1 MERNEIP
8 ENLKWRVTDI
18 FPSDEAW
25 EKEFK
30 AIEET
35 YGNYDFTV
43 FKGKLGNKADLLA
56 CFELNDTI
64 SRRLEKVYMYAHL
77 CHDVDVRVSKY
88 TSANAQVGALI
99 SKIFAELSFVE
110 PELTALDD
118 ETLQKFNQ
126 LPDLLER

>member
-64 SRRLEKVYMYAHL
+64 SKRLEKPIIWH
-77 CHDVDVRVSKY
+77 R
-88 TSANAQVGALI
+88 
-99 SKIFAELSFVE
+99 E
-110 PELTALDD
+110 P
-118 ETLQKFNQ
+118 FI
-126 LPDLLER
+126 RM